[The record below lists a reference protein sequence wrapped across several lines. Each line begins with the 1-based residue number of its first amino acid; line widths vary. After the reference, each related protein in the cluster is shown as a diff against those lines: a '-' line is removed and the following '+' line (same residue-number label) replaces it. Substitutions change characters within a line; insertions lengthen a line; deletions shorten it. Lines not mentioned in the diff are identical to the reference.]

1 MDQRGTYIA
10 NLDHKNRQTQQ
21 QWEFIAHL
29 QLFRNKK
36 IEINEREINWLI
48 SVE

>member
-29 QLFRNKK
+29 RSFEIKNRNK
-36 IEINEREINWLI
+36 
-48 SVE
+48 